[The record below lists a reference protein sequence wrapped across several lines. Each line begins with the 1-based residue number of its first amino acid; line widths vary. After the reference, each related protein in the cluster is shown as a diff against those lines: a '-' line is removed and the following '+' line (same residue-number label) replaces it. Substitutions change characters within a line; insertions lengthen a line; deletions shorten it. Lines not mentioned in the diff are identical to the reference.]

1 MEIWREKLRGEGG
14 WRAVANG
21 MWQYPGNEVAVLA
34 SWLRC
39 TVTFTINIYWII
51 YDFETTEVLS
61 LSKPSANQ
69 HKCRHFSGT
78 KTWEILDTNLLTAIL
93 LDNKNY
99 ELKKNLLKPPWN
111 SSWSVTIVLAAAD
124 FRDHIFCPT
133 LQMGQVNLK
142 EGIIHECHSSEKMW
156 RNGHHARVRSWSF
169 W

>member
-1 MEIWREKLRGEGG
+1 MGDALSP
-14 WRAVANG
+14 VACDSTLG
-21 MWQYPGNEVAVLA
+21 TRLPFEPHGSGAPLLLLLIFY
-34 SWLRC
+34 WL
-39 TVTFTINIYWII
+39 I

-142 EGIIHECHSSEKMW
+142 EGIIHECHSSEKMR
-156 RNGHHARVRSWSF
+156 RNGHHTRVRSWSF
-169 W
+169 G